1 MVCRV
6 WEISQ
11 QLRANSVILKM
22 LPERITRGADL
33 QFWDPPRQDTPLV
46 RFESSQDSGMG
57 EMNVI

>member
-1 MVCRV
+1 
-6 WEISQ
+6 
-11 QLRANSVILKM
+11 M
-22 LPERITRGADL
+22 LTERITRGADL